1 MYQNNNHCLSNL
13 GDISSDEDYAPSTK
27 NGKESMFPQNPLQK
41 GCGEE
46 KDLEMGKT
54 PTAKKRKTK
63 RIATAVT
70 ILNDSTKKSATKVI
84 DARDLQ
90 DHAARVLSIL
100 EKARKV
106 KGLDGA
112 DSIFNQAVVASRELH
127 HVSILRE

>member
-1 MYQNNNHCLSNL
+1 MHQNNNHCLSNL

-41 GCGEE
+41 GGGEE

-54 PTAKKRKTK
+54 PTAKKGKTK
-63 RIATAVT
+63 RIT
-70 ILNDSTKKSATKVI
+70 ILNDSTKKSTTKVI

-127 HVSILRE
+127 HVSILGE